1 MAPSVAPRMNR
12 VAAAR
17 TKTTSS
23 PEQPNVVKERRPV
36 DYSNTPGHKR
46 QSMSSSRPASLAAP
60 TVAPRL
66 NKAAAARLADKSGGS
81 RGEHSDASA
90 SMRPERTRSNETVEP
105 ASSASRSPTA
115 VRKPVDFSNTPGHKR
130 ASQSSSA
137 IKSLQA
143 PLLAPRSNRVSEARQ
158 PSSSPPKAVR
168 NRTSS
173 SVEQGGKE
181 NSGGVERRAIDYSNT
196 PGHKRASNSF
206 SIASLAQPV
215 ITPRSN
221 ASAAKRLSMGGVHA
235 GLPVKAE
242 GQPAK
247 DATLQLPRSSSA
259 MGSTTPSK
267 QSTIARSTQGSRP
280 TSRASMSGAHQDGA
294 YPRAVRP
301 GAAPP
306 SSFRM

>member
-17 TKTTSS
+17 TKTASS
-23 PEQPNVVKERRPV
+23 PEQPNVVKERRPI

-81 RGEHSDASA
+81 RGEHSNASA
-90 SMRPERTRSNETVEP
+90 SLRPERTRSNETVEP
-105 ASSASRSPTA
+105 ASAASRSPTA

-130 ASQSSSA
+130 ASQSSSG

-143 PLLAPRSNRVSEARQ
+143 PLLAPRSNRVSESRQ
-158 PSSSPPKAVR
+158 PSSPPKAAR

-181 NSGGVERRAIDYSNT
+181 NLGGVERRAIDYSNT

-215 ITPRSN
+215 IAPRSN

-235 GLPVKAE
+235 GLPIKAV

-247 DATLQLPRSSSA
+247 DAALPLPRSSSA

-267 QSTIARSTQGSRP
+267 QSTIARSAQGSRP